1 MKTSKIQK
9 SLKLTID
16 DIGGEVV
23 KKNTT
28 YTVQD
33 NTELN
38 NLVISSTLLHPG
50 KETTGHIHEGQEEIY
65 LFIRGSGIMKIDDK
79 MSVVKAGDV
88 KLIYDGAFHKVINDN
103 NEELYFVCVFD
114 GSRNH

>member
-1 MKTSKIQK
+1 MKTSKTQK
-9 SLKLTID
+9 NTKLTIHD
-16 DIGGEVV
+16 VGGKVV
-23 KKNTT
+23 KENET
-28 YTVQD
+28 YLLKD
-33 NTELN
+33 NKELN

-114 GSRNH
+114 GGRNH